1 MFCEGKTD
9 SPLVIF
15 EVRGMVALLLRRADS
30 HDELSDDNTSFHCS
44 SCVADKERRS

>member
-15 EVRGMVALLLRRADS
+15 EVGGVLCRADS